1 MLQSDGSSGAIV
13 RRFLTIPVDEHA
25 FSPRPGIN
33 RSAAVRAVF
42 LLSAASRP
50 EARSLRKNLDAYEFR
65 AIAGA
70 DE

>member
-13 RRFLTIPVDEHA
+13 RRLLMIPVDEHA
-25 FSPRPGIN
+25 FLPRPRMD
-33 RSAAVRAVF
+33 RSAAVRAVC

-50 EARSLRKNLDAYEFR
+50 EARSLGKNLNAYELR

-70 DE
+70 D